1 MRTAPFSYILTLK
14 FFIFHLRTLHKKM
27 VQYRERQGDFMELT
41 SAQIKDFAGSED
53 IYKKAEEIVSQ
64 QRIVSLDIDD
74 FSSPEII
81 MINAT
86 IRDHKQY
93 REVNMS
99 IDKDDVTVRAHLC
112 GCDEHKKLLTCAH
125 CCAVLLKIKQDQDA
139 AAATQQNSVMEHV
152 SDRYAIEVMN
162 TYEEQ
167 IVYSSLA
174 MNLKQSIHL
183 EPVLELRKKRIMA
196 LTLKVGNEKKYIV
209 KDIRGFLDDIAQN
222 VKKSYGKDLE
232 FLHNLNSFDEESQQ
246 LIRFMIRHEY
256 DILYFEHHD
265 MLNSCPQARNMCF
278 TPDALDEFFTMYE
291 GEDVMHR
298 IKDKVLI
305 NMRFQKGNPSL
316 TLEVKS
322 QEDGTYEFI
331 CSPLDFRVLEGRNH
345 IYVLMD
351 HILYG
356 CDEAFSKACA
366 PLLQTYERKKN
377 ALVVSRDLMAN
388 FYNNVIMN
396 IRNHLTIM
404 GDDISEFAPLPLV
417 CRVYIDMPKV
427 NVISARLIYCYGNEE
442 YNAFSTSVMNSSR
455 SITDEIAVRLIFT
468 KYMKRIDAMEGIAYI
483 EHSQDA
489 IYEFLDKGIDELTQS
504 CEIYATDKFK
514 KLQIRESVN
523 ISMGVR
529 IESDLLEINF
539 DTFDF
544 PVDELSQVLQ
554 AYRLNKRYYR
564 MRNGSFV
571 NIDDSALQELS
582 SILDG
587 IHVSEKEISS
597 GKVRVPKYRSIYVD
611 NSLKDTNMIK
621 VDRDSS
627 FKNIVRDIRNI
638 ADSDYKIPDSL
649 KSILRNYQK
658 VGYRW
663 LKTMADYGFGGI
675 LADDMGIGKTLQVI
689 TLLEDEKLH
698 HPKSISL
705 VVCPSSLILN
715 WQSEIDKFSKILSCT
730 LISGTSDER
739 TIQIAGCKDYDIVI
753 TSYDYLKRDIE
764 RYKDIEFTYE
774 IIDEA
779 QYIKNHNTKNAI
791 AVKSINSVHRFA
803 LTGTPIEN
811 SLAELWSIFDFLMP
825 GYLYTYRYFKA
836 EFEIPIVKDQD
847 PVTLKELKRLVEPFI
862 LRRIKKDVLKELPEK
877 VEHTMMVEM
886 DEEARKLYM
895 ANLATIRDD
904 LQANFKEKGFQNS
917 KIMILSM
924 LTRLRQLCCDPR
936 LLYENYHGVGSKVAA
951 CVEYIESCMSSNK
964 KVLLFSQFTS
974 LLALIEKELE
984 KRDIRY
990 YLLKGSTPKIMRQQ
1004 YVNAFNT
1011 DDTPVFLI
1019 SLKAGGT
1026 GLNLTSAE
1034 VVIHFDPW
1042 WNVSAQNQATDRAYR
1057 LGQHNNVQVVKMIA
1071 KDTIEEKIMHL
1082 QELKQNLS
1090 DSVIDINDGLITSM
1104 SKDEIMDLF

>member
-1 MRTAPFSYILTLK
+1 
-14 FFIFHLRTLHKKM
+14 
-27 VQYRERQGDFMELT
+27 MELT
-41 SAQIKDFAGSED
+41 TAQIRDFAGSNEVYD
-53 IYKKAEEIVSQ
+53 KAEKIVDE

-74 FSSPEII
+74 YSDTERI
-81 MINAT
+81 MVNAT
-86 IRDHKQY
+86 IKDDKRY
-93 REVNMS
+93 YEVNMS
-99 IDKDDVTVRAHLC
+99 IDKDDVVVLAHLC
-112 GCDEHKKLLTCAH
+112 SCATHKLQMTCEH
-125 CCAVLLKIKQDQDA
+125 CCAVLIKIQRDQKHAMNDVSSLQKEA
-139 AAATQQNSVMEHV
+139 V
-152 SDRYAIEVMN
+152 SDRYAIEMMN

-174 MNLKQSIHL
+174 LNLKQSIQL
-183 EPVLELRKKRIMA
+183 EPVLELRRRKIMA
-196 LTLKVGNEKKYIV
+196 LTLKIGNEKKYIV
-209 KDIRGFLDDIAQN
+209 KDIRGFLDDLSQN
-222 VKKSYGKDLE
+222 AKKSYGKDLE
-232 FLHNLNSFDEESQQ
+232 FLHNMNSFDEKSQE

-256 DILYFEHHD
+256 DVLYFENSST
-265 MLNSCPQARNMCF
+265 LNKCPQARNMCF
-278 TPDALDEFFTMYE
+278 TPDALDEFFEMYS
-291 GEDVMHR
+291 GDDVMHR
-298 IKDKVLI
+298 IKEKVLI
-305 NMRFQKGNPSL
+305 NMRFEDHNPSF
-316 TLEVKS
+316 TIEVKK
-322 QEDGTYEFI
+322 QEDGLYEI
-331 CSPLDFRVLEGRNH
+331 MLDPLEFYILEGRSH
-345 IYVLMD
+345 IYVLME
-351 HILYG
+351 HILYR
-356 CDEAFSKACA
+356 CDEAFSKACS
-366 PLLQTYERKKN
+366 PLLSTYNTKKGSL
-377 ALVVSRDLMAN
+377 LVAQDLMAN

-396 IRNHLTIM
+396 VKNHMTIK
-404 GDDISEFAPLPLV
+404 GEDISEFAPLPLL

-427 NVISARLIYCYGNEE
+427 NVISARLIYCYGKEE
-442 YNAFSTSVMNSSR
+442 YNAFSTSMVNSSR
-455 SITDEIAVRLIFT
+455 SITDEIAVRLIFM
-468 KYMKRIDAMEGIAYI
+468 KYMKRIDAVEGIAYI

-489 IYEFLDKGIDELTQS
+489 IYEFLDKGIDELSTT
-504 CEIYATDKFK
+504 CEIFATDKFK
-514 KLQIRESVN
+514 KLQIRDSVN

-529 IESDLLEINF
+529 IESDLLELNF

-544 PVDELSQVLQ
+544 PVEELSAVLQ

-564 MRNGSFV
+564 MKNGSFV

-587 IHVSEKEISS
+587 IHVSDKEIST
-597 GKVRVPKYRSIYVD
+597 GKVRVPKYRSMYVD

-627 FKNIVRDIRNI
+627 FKDIVRSVRNI

-663 LKTMADYGFGGI
+663 LKTMAEYGFGGI
-675 LADDMGIGKTLQVI
+675 LADDMGIGKTLQII
-689 TLLEDEKLH
+689 TLLEDEKIN
-698 HPKSISL
+698 HPTSCSL

-715 WQSEIDKFSKILSCT
+715 WESEIDKFSNVLST
-730 LISGTSDER
+730 ILISGNSEER
-739 TIQIAGCKDYDIVI
+739 KAQLARSQDYDIVI

-764 RYKDIEFTYE
+764 LYEELSFTYE

-779 QYIKNHNTKNAI
+779 QYIKNHNTKNAL
-791 AVKSINSVHRFA
+791 AVKRIHSTHRFA

-811 SLAELWSIFDFLMP
+811 SLAELWSIFDYLMP
-825 GYLYTYRYFKA
+825 GYLYSYRYFKS
-836 EFEIPIVKDQD
+836 EFEIPIVKEQD
-847 PVTLKELKRLVEPFI
+847 PITLKELRRLVEPFI

-895 ANLATIRDD
+895 ANLAMIRDD
-904 LQANFKEKGFQNS
+904 LQSNFKNKGFENS

-951 CVEYIESCMSSNK
+951 CVEYIESCQSSNK

-974 LLALIEKELE
+974 LLALIEKELQ
-984 KRDIRY
+984 KREIGY

-1004 YVNAFNT
+1004 YVNAFNS
-1011 DDTPVFLI
+1011 DKTPVFLI

-1057 LGQHNNVQVVKMIA
+1057 IGQHNNVQVVKMIA

-1090 DSVIDINDGLITSM
+1090 DSIIKENEGIITSM
-1104 SKDEIMDLF
+1104 SKDEIMDLFEA